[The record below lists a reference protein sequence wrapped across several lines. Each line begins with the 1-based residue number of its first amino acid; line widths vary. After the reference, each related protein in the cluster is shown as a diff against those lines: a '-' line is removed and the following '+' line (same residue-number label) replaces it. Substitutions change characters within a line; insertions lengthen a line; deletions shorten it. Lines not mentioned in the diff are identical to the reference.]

1 MCIETC
7 AATLIEGLSA
17 LCFDKKNE
25 DKTNGFKTP
34 RGGLLNNVVIDFPIM
49 YFSILALLAQ
59 LGNRLPSEK
68 LAETFESGPLCF
80 TDLFQN
86 KLVAYLYYV
95 TFQCGRQAKLS
106 RKF

>member
-1 MCIETC
+1 MFEIRIDVQNQSRVFYVRKECSKSETC

-59 LGNRLPSEK
+59 LENRLSCSSC
-68 LAETFESGPLCF
+68 T
-80 TDLFQN
+80 
-86 KLVAYLYYV
+86 
-95 TFQCGRQAKLS
+95 
-106 RKF
+106 

>member
-17 LCFDKKNE
+17 PCFDKKKE

-59 LGNRLPSEK
+59 L
-68 LAETFESGPLCF
+68 ETGCRV
-80 TDLFQN
+80 
-86 KLVAYLYYV
+86 VAV
-95 TFQCGRQAKLS
+95 MKKEQKKRIMQF
-106 RKF
+106 

>member
-1 MCIETC
+1 MCIKTF

-59 LGNRLPSEK
+59 QG
-68 LAETFESGPLCF
+68 
-80 TDLFQN
+80 N
-86 KLVAYLYYV
+86 KLSCSSC
-95 TFQCGRQAKLS
+95 T
-106 RKF
+106 

>member
-17 LCFDKKNE
+17 PCFDKKNE

-49 YFSILALLAQ
+49 YFSIFSFAGSARKQVVRVVAALK
-59 LGNRLPSEK
+59 NCYEERKEK
-68 LAETFESGPLCF
+68 KRIMQF
-80 TDLFQN
+80 
-86 KLVAYLYYV
+86 
-95 TFQCGRQAKLS
+95 
-106 RKF
+106 